1 MLSKSSCIS
10 VQLLEPTIYV
20 EPNSETCN
28 VVRGTINIHLPK
40 TTTVKSISV
49 RFDGKLKTKG
59 YTFDAMDASGFAQ
72 KKSLARQRL
81 VLYPTM
87 EQVDAHRPLVMN
99 AGLTQFGF
107 EMQIP
112 SRLPETIDC
121 PDVKVTYYVTAV
133 MEYQSSS
140 SSFLRMGRSSTVKE
154 FAKQDVR
161 VARLP
166 YENILV
172 GDSMSDPIDSRTH
185 KSAWLHYQILV
196 DKKAVAL
203 GSELPITFRMLPTY
217 NGVSVDRVAI
227 QMLERRD
234 LFRES
239 TRTTH
244 SVHSILPSASNKTTI
259 PTTALSEPW
268 EGTIKYGIPEGKS
281 LVHSTQE
288 YSDFS
293 VSHTLLVSIALS
305 VPGAGRFTISRVQ
318 KMVTFQANIDILDE
332 TIGELDSLKLPTYDS
347 PPPFDSSDYV
357 FGEYDRKFADPPAYS
372 EIYATEHN

>member
-20 EPNSETCN
+20 ESNSDACN
-28 VVRGTINIHLPK
+28 VVRGTININLPK

-49 RFDGKLKTKG
+49 RFDGKMETKS
-59 YTFDAMDASGFAQ
+59 YSFDSMDAGGFAQ
-72 KKSLARQRL
+72 KKPLARQRL

-87 EQVDAHRPLVMN
+87 EQVDANRPLVMN

-112 SRLPETIDC
+112 SKLPETIDC
-121 PDVKVTYYVTAV
+121 SDVKVSYHVTAV
-133 MEYQSSS
+133 MEYQSN
-140 SSFLRMGRSSTVKE
+140 SFLRVGRSSTVKE

-172 GDSMSDPIDSRTH
+172 GDNMSEPIDSRTH
-185 KSAWLHYQILV
+185 RSAWLHYQILV

-203 GSELPITFRMLPTY
+203 GSELPITFRMLPTH

-239 TRTTH
+239 THTSH

-268 EGTIKYGIPEGKS
+268 EGTVKYDIPEGKS

-288 YSDFS
+288 YSDFN

-305 VPGAGRFTISRVQ
+305 VPGTGRFTASRVQ
-318 KMVTFQANIDILDE
+318 KMVTFQASIDILDE

-347 PPPFDSSDYV
+347 PPPFDNSDFV

-372 EIYATEHN
+372 EIYATEEHN